1 MQYVKSHMV
10 RFASWSESLSNV
22 TDFFKVTNYKFSKLL
37 KKLKWQTNLLCL
49 NITCN
54 EIFQGCHWL
63 YFSWLKYFKSSN
75 CCAGARSRQ
84 ARSQFKSRWFR
95 HVSTQAHYTV
105 QQTSGLPCVFL
116 ICILFFLLP
125 LTRKNTSNIFFNFC
139 FLIS

>member
-1 MQYVKSHMV
+1 MV
-10 RFASWSESLSNV
+10 RFASWSEYRTLLIF
-22 TDFFKVTNYKFSKLL
+22 TKLQIISFQNL
-37 KKLKWQTNLLCL
+37 KKKLKWQTNLLCL

-95 HVSTQAHYTV
+95 HVSTQAHYIV

-125 LTRKNTSNIFFNFC
+125 LTRKNTSIFF
-139 FLIS
+139 FLIFVF